1 MKTFW
6 SRWRWPYFNPR
17 CQVVYRCYFITKFL
31 NCSNDSFYMIHRPP
45 NIDIPFP
52 VRAVPEFKFW
62 ELSCIFPKSHMLS
75 WAFKRLN
82 LSRALS
88 LVRATAET
96 QNFDKI
102 LFLKAGLNLS
112 WFDDFAQNF
121 AILEPDILLVLYADN
136 LGVNESNIIN
146 ISMMNPEN
154 LIFILLAEDFKSC

>member
-17 CQVVYRCYFITKFL
+17 CQVVYRCDFIAKFL
-31 NCSNDSFYMIHRPP
+31 NCSNDSFYMIHSPP

-52 VRAVPEFKFW
+52 ARAVPEFKFW
-62 ELSCIFPKSHMLS
+62 DLSWSFPKSHMLN
-75 WAFKRLN
+75 WAFKILHRSNSDRLRQEN
-82 LSRALS
+82 L
-88 LVRATAET
+88 
-96 QNFDKI
+96 I
-102 LFLKAGLNLS
+102 FLKAGLNLS

-154 LIFILLAEDFKSC
+154 LIFILLAEDF